1 MSKLRKCKFIW
12 LICKETKE
20 VLLPYRTFDKI
31 GSLGGRIN
39 KKIEGHDPL
48 LNGNLEISDIL
59 KNKKESIKPLDINK
73 TYESMIYSY
82 YLELTK
88 KELEMIQNKLEEINK
103 TKGKSKSFNEF
114 KIRNLS
120 TEPICENDKFCG
132 TAKEEL
138 TKIQEEI
145 L

>member
-20 VLLPYRTFDKI
+20 ILLPYRTFNKI
-31 GSLGGRIN
+31 GSMGGRVN
-39 KKIEGHDPL
+39 KKKEGHDPL
-48 LNGNLEISDIL
+48 LNGNLEISDL
-59 KNKKESIKPLDINK
+59 LNNKKESIKALDVNK
-73 TYESMIYSY
+73 TQGSMIYSY
-82 YLELTK
+82 YLNVSSEELK
-88 KELEMIQNKLEEINK
+88 VIKEKLKTINLE
-103 TKGKSKSFNEF
+103 KGEKKSFEDF
-114 KIRNLS
+114 TIRNLS
-120 TEPICENDKFCG
+120 THKLCEEDKFCG